1 MNVSCNYDGLVLT
14 YIPNYELTIGNTDKH
29 SFVRF
34 DEITKNP
41 VEFVEKTVI
50 SNQALVGVHYYN
62 KGSHF
67 VKSAEYLFENNIR
80 APNGEFYLSYTYQ
93 VLLNMGYNIGTYCL
107 QETEHFY
114 PVGEPEDYFK
124 YYNMTSAFFN
134 THISN
139 YETIN
144 IYDCFKIK
152 KGIEGQTVV
161 FTNSLFIQFNE
172 PLCYTTGKYMEY
184 TFSKNTYYLQVP
196 NILKEYS
203 VINIDHYI
211 RGWLI
216 GNFEPSI
223 INTTEFEIGVLNHK
237 KDEKWAFHYH
247 EKTREIN
254 ILLEGEMIIN
264 NIPLHKD
271 TIFIFESNMISCP
284 LFLTDCIVLCIKLPS
299 LPNDKTI
306 I

>member
-1 MNVSCNYDGLVLT
+1 
-14 YIPNYELTIGNTDKH
+14 
-29 SFVRF
+29 
-34 DEITKNP
+34 
-41 VEFVEKTVI
+41 
-50 SNQALVGVHYYN
+50 
-62 KGSHF
+62 
-67 VKSAEYLFENNIR
+67 
-80 APNGEFYLSYTYQ
+80 
-93 VLLNMGYNIGTYCL
+93 
-107 QETEHFY
+107 
-114 PVGEPEDYFK
+114 
-124 YYNMTSAFFN
+124 MTSAFFN